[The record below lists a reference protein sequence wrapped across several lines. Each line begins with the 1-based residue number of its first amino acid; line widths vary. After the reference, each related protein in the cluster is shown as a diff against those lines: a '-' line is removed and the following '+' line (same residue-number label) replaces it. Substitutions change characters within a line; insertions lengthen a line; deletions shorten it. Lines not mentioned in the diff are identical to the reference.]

1 MYWHTHIHTYAHM
14 FPLCAQLYAP
24 GFLCKLS
31 VRAFLFHKETEEGKL
46 SKWHMHCLSAI
57 KSED

>member
-1 MYWHTHIHTYAHM
+1 MYAHM
-14 FPLCAQLYAP
+14 FPLCAQLYAT

-46 SKWHMHCLSAI
+46 SKWRMHCLSAI